1 MAANRL
7 TEVCKNYLVAYD
19 KLTGLYSRERFYE
32 KAKEL
37 LRACPA
43 MDFVVICSNI
53 GSFKMI
59 NDIYGNQEGNA
70 LLCSL
75 AARLRDMRLVH
86 AVYGRL
92 ESDKF
97 AICMSAAEY
106 HASGFAQIYTRVS
119 LPRHRAMSI
128 MNYIGV
134 YAVDDRTLPIGIM
147 CDRAMMALNTLK
159 GSYEKQ
165 VAYYDESLRQE
176 ILREQKIVQGLQQA
190 LQEQHFELYLQP
202 QVDVRSGRLLGAEAL
217 VRWKHPVWGLVP
229 PGQFIPILEKNGL
242 ITKLDFRVWDMACRL
257 LKRWQQEGRPAQ
269 ALSVNISPRDFYFA
283 DVYRIF
289 ANLLRTY
296 EISPGCLHLE
306 ITESGFAIAMLLKR
320 GAFRSRLV
328 TVWRMSAALKIF

>member
-7 TEVCKNYLVAYD
+7 TEVFKNYLVAYD

-202 QVDVRSGRLLGAEAL
+202 QVDVRSGRFWGRRPWCDGTIPCGGWFRRGSSFLY
-217 VRWKHPVWGLVP
+217 WK
-229 PGQFIPILEKNGL
+229 
-242 ITKLDFRVWDMACRL
+242 
-257 LKRWQQEGRPAQ
+257 
-269 ALSVNISPRDFYFA
+269 
-283 DVYRIF
+283 
-289 ANLLRTY
+289 
-296 EISPGCLHLE
+296 
-306 ITESGFAIAMLLKR
+306 
-320 GAFRSRLV
+320 
-328 TVWRMSAALKIF
+328 RMG

>member
-176 ILREQKIVQGLQQA
+176 ILREQKNCAGTAAGLA
-190 LQEQHFELYLQP
+190 GAAFRT
-202 QVDVRSGRLLGAEAL
+202 VSAATGRCPL
-217 VRWKHPVWGLVP
+217 
-229 PGQFIPILEKNGL
+229 
-242 ITKLDFRVWDMACRL
+242 
-257 LKRWQQEGRPAQ
+257 RPAFGGGGPG
-269 ALSVNISPRDFYFA
+269 ALEPSRVGAGSAGTVHSYIGKEWADYEAGFSGVGYGLPPFETMAAGGASGTGVVGEYFA
-283 DVYRIF
+283 AGF
-289 ANLLRTY
+289 LFC
-296 EISPGCLHLE
+296 GCL
-306 ITESGFAIAMLLKR
+306 SDFCQ
-320 GAFRSRLV
+320 
-328 TVWRMSAALKIF
+328 SAAYI

>member
-97 AICMSAAEY
+97 AICMSAVEY

-176 ILREQKIVQGLQQA
+176 ILREQKNCAGTAAGLA
-190 LQEQHFELYLQP
+190 GAAFRT
-202 QVDVRSGRLLGAEAL
+202 VSAATGRCPLRPLLGAEAL
-217 VRWKHPVWGLVP
+217 VRWNHPVWGLVP

-242 ITKLDFRVWDMACRL
+242 ITKLDFRVWDMACCL